1 MLALEQL
8 KSLADQPTQ
17 VLIHIKEIL
26 LALASTDEEV
36 RAWAADC
43 LQLIEVLPETETA
56 QVAGMLDHSSEYVVT
71 WACKSLSKSSVID
84 GYQNELSQ
92 VLNGHPN
99 IGVKQA
105 AAAAIA
111 MVGRAEQSTLDSL
124 AKAAESNDP
133 RLQRLAK
140 EALQKRG

>member
-1 MLALEQL
+1 MLTLEQL

-17 VLIHIKEIL
+17 VLIHVKEIL

-56 QVAGMLDHSSEYVVT
+56 QVAGMLDHASEYVVT

-84 GYQNELSQ
+84 GYQNELVL

-99 IGVKQA
+99 TGVKQA

-140 EALQKRG
+140 EALQKLG